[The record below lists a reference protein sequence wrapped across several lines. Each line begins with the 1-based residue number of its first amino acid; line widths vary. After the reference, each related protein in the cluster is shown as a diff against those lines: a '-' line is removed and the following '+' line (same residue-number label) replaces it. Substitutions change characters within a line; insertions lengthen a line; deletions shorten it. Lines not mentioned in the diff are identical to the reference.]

1 MVEDIRVLVVDDQPL
16 MGRAL
21 KMFVNAASG
30 MTTVGEATDG
40 NIAVQQCAALKPDV
54 VLMDMQMP
62 VMNGVEATRKIIETC
77 PGVRVIAVTTFSSER
92 YLVPALRAGASG
104 YLVKDAEPE
113 EIIDAIRA
121 VHDGGCV
128 LSRNV
133 TEALISSIREAPEI
147 PEELPPSSPASVE
160 ALTPRETKIVQLL
173 GQGMSN
179 AETARE
185 LHLAEATV
193 KTHLGRIMAKWKVRD
208 RVQVV
213 IFAAKNGVIQLNS
226 GTPGQ
231 PGIHQ
236 PSIHPSR
243 NPH

>member
-1 MVEDIRVLVVDDQPL
+1 MEEIRVLVVDDQPL

-21 KMFVNAASG
+21 KMFVNAADG
-30 MTTVGEATDG
+30 MTTVGEASDG
-40 NIAVQQCAALKPDV
+40 HIAVQQCVSLKPDV

-62 VMNGVEATRKIIETC
+62 IMNGVEATRKIVQTS

-133 TEALISSIREAPEI
+133 TEALISSIRDAPEL
-147 PEELPPSSPASVE
+147 PQELTPVAPASVE

-213 IFAAKNGVIQLNS
+213 IFAAKNGVIHLS
-226 GTPGQ
+226 SSAPS
-231 PGIHQ
+231 Q
-236 PSIHPSR
+236 PSIHPMSENLR
-243 NPH
+243 